1 MRTEQAI
8 SIRYFAL
15 LGVFVAAIVAFTLH
29 AVEMPNNLERPEY
42 LTGYVMFGLMLL
54 VALLNVRKKL
64 AMVPV
69 GRAAY
74 WLAAHAFFGV
84 MIIGLYFIHTQTIW
98 PEGGFERAFAML
110 VYLVTASG
118 IAGYALQRVSPRR
131 LAAADLEIIYERIP
145 AELAEVRRKVQA
157 IVLASTKEAGSDTLG
172 RHYLESLSWFFRRPR
187 FFFAHVF
194 GLQSGTHWV
203 RFQVQTIER
212 YLSAA
217 EREQLA
223 KIQELALYKD
233 KIDLHYALQ
242 SVLKCWLLVHVPL
255 AAALVA
261 MMFWHVIVVNVYAL

>member
-1 MRTEQAI
+1 MRAEHAI
-8 SIRYFAL
+8 SIRYFTL
-15 LGVFVAAIVAFTLH
+15 LGIFVATIIAFTLH
-29 AVEMPNNLERPEY
+29 AIEMPNHLQRPEF

-64 AMVPV
+64 SMVPI

-74 WLAAHAFFGV
+74 WLAGHAFFGV
-84 MIIGLYFIHTQTIW
+84 MLIGLYFVHTQTIW
-98 PEGGFERAFAML
+98 PEGGYERAFAMM

-118 IAGYALQRVSPRR
+118 LAGYALQRISPRR

-157 IVLASTKEAGSDTLG
+157 IVLESTKESGADTLG
-172 RHYLESLSWFFRRPR
+172 RHYLESLSWYFRRPR
-187 FFFAHVF
+187 FFVPHLF
-194 GLQSGTHWV
+194 GLQAGQHWI

-217 EREQLA
+217 ERAQLT
-223 KIQELALYKD
+223 KIEGLALYKD

-242 SVLKCWLLVHVPL
+242 SVMKYWLLIHVPL
-255 AAALVA
+255 AAALLA
-261 MMFWHVIVVNVYAL
+261 LMFWHIIAVNVYAR